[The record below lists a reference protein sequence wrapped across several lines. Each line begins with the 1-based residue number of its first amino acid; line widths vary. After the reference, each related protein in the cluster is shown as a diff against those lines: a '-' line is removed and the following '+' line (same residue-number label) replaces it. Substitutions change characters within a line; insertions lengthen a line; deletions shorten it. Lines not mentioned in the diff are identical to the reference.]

1 MANNNNPNPDIESK
15 EQALTERQLKE
26 RVATLD
32 SMNDTRGYVARSY
45 NTSTQSIA
53 AVSGDR
59 DAFLR
64 SSQNQELGQKND
76 SYFAYV
82 ISKPRELNDIEKVF
96 ENLKSESAQY
106 FRYVSITADKSKTQA
121 LPSLEKYEK
130 SSPQRTI
137 LNNIAVEALYDTR
150 IFDNIEY
157 GSIVRIQ
164 FADNKNQLNPFIIE
178 KTDVSGLAMIANS
191 SNVTKNTPLSE
202 IRNKFFIGENPR
214 QDIFDRRGSKRDLKN
229 ITEFIIHETTNFSSA
244 STARD
249 LLRKGLGVHYLISEN
264 GVIQPTGAWDR
275 ILGHASP
282 HNPKSLGVEVVAPF
296 YAEYEKKFAKSVG
309 PYWKNVT
316 NYAPWAHVRPIDK
329 GNTQQITGYIFPTQK
344 QMEATWELTQ
354 KVTSAE
360 EINIPMKFL
369 GFEKENNRF
378 VVTGIKKYSK
388 AKGPGIYAHSYFA
401 HSDGAVLV
409 LYCFLR
415 YNGKNPQEAY
425 QSCIFLLKQG
435 NLKYFGNNY
444 YADLSLLG
452 GTFNV

>member
-137 LNNIAVEALYDTR
+137 LDNIAVEALYDTR

-164 FADNKNQLNPFIIE
+164 FADNKNQLW
-178 KTDVSGLAMIANS
+178 
-191 SNVTKNTPLSE
+191 
-202 IRNKFFIGENPR
+202 
-214 QDIFDRRGSKRDLKN
+214 Q
-229 ITEFIIHETTNFSSA
+229 
-244 STARD
+244 
-249 LLRKGLGVHYLISEN
+249 
-264 GVIQPTGAWDR
+264 
-275 ILGHASP
+275 
-282 HNPKSLGVEVVAPF
+282 
-296 YAEYEKKFAKSVG
+296 
-309 PYWKNVT
+309 
-316 NYAPWAHVRPIDK
+316 
-329 GNTQQITGYIFPTQK
+329 
-344 QMEATWELTQ
+344 
-354 KVTSAE
+354 
-360 EINIPMKFL
+360 
-369 GFEKENNRF
+369 
-378 VVTGIKKYSK
+378 
-388 AKGPGIYAHSYFA
+388 
-401 HSDGAVLV
+401 
-409 LYCFLR
+409 
-415 YNGKNPQEAY
+415 
-425 QSCIFLLKQG
+425 
-435 NLKYFGNNY
+435 
-444 YADLSLLG
+444 
-452 GTFNV
+452 